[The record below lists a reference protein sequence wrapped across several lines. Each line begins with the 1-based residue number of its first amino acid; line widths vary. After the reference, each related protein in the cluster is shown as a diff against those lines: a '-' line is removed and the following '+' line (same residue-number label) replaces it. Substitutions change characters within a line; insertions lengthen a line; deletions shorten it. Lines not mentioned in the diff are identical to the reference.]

1 MFSQPAICAGAAASC
16 QSVAP
21 QLIAASGVVV
31 TTNSVASVSGPAIM
45 TSGGG
50 PTPAE
55 ILSAFE
61 CPVCMDYMV
70 PPYLQCQSGHLL
82 CSTCRPKVSCCPS
95 CRGPVR
101 K

>member
-1 MFSQPAICAGAAASC
+1 MFSQPAICAGTAASC

-31 TTNSVASVSGPAIM
+31 TTTSSSAVSGSNLMA
-45 TSGGG
+45 SRSG

-61 CPVCMDYMV
+61 CPVCLDCMV

-82 CSTCRPKVSCCPS
+82 CGTCRPKVSCCPS

-101 K
+101 E

>member
-1 MFSQPAICAGAAASC
+1 MFSQPTICAANAASC
-16 QSVAP
+16 QSVVP

-31 TTNSVASVSGPAIM
+31 TTNSASSMVGTNLM
-45 TSGGG
+45 NHCGG
-50 PTPAE
+50 PTSAE

-61 CPVCMDYMV
+61 CPVCLDCMV

-82 CSTCRPKVSCCPS
+82 CGNCRPKVSCCPS